1 MPQLCVRA
9 VNLEAMTN
17 ETLMLERYG
26 KSSKGNRKTVTI
38 LAVALLVIFFVWAIW
53 ASFLAPAKAT
63 PKVIGYEVVNA
74 QLTKVRFS
82 VDKPAGQSVVCA
94 AEVMNSS
101 FAVVGYRQVTIS
113 QDAAASEVFEAQ
125 VNTTQLGVTGLVEKC
140 WLK

>member
-1 MPQLCVRA
+1 
-9 VNLEAMTN
+9 MTN

-26 KSSKGNRKTVTI
+26 KSSKSNRRPVTI
-38 LAVALLVIFFVWAIW
+38 LAVALLVVFFVWAIW
-53 ASFLAPAKAT
+53 VSFLSPAKAT
-63 PKVIGYEVVNA
+63 PKVLGYEVVNA

-82 VDKPAGQSVVCA
+82 VDKLTGESVVCA

-101 FAVVGYRQVTIS
+101 FAVVGYRQVTIN
-113 QDAAASEVFEAQ
+113 QDAAASEVFEAS

>member
-1 MPQLCVRA
+1 
-9 VNLEAMTN
+9 MTN

-26 KSSKGNRKTVTI
+26 KSSKSNRKPVTV

-63 PKVIGYEVVNA
+63 PKVLGYEVVDA
-74 QLTKVRFS
+74 QHTKVRFS
-82 VDKPAGQSVVCA
+82 VDKPAGTAVVCA

-101 FAVVGYRQVTIS
+101 FAVVGYRQVTINE
-113 QDAAASEVFEAQ
+113 DAAASEVFEAS